1 MISYN
6 VHFFVTFASFSS
18 YYCDNGNAHHTYFVY
33 MPWHLG
39 DPFTLEQHT
48 MMIFTMIFMKF
59 STVYMY
65 VLPNSLYLVASE
77 NVSFALLPFE

>member
-6 VHFFVTFASFSS
+6 VHFFVTFASFRVITATM
-18 YYCDNGNAHHTYFVY
+18 GMPITHIVY
-33 MPWHLG
+33 MPWHLD

-65 VLPNSLYLVASE
+65 VLPNSLYLIASE